1 MKIGDLIKHKT
12 AHTTAIILDVYM
24 KEGLANPEGYL
35 TYPPEEYAEVLFSS
49 DAKTANAP
57 FKLLQENWEVI
68 SEI

>member
-12 AHTTAIILDVYM
+12 AHTTAIVLDIYM
-24 KEGLANPEGYL
+24 KEGLDDPEGYL

-49 DAKTANAP
+49 DALSTRAP